1 MLIAYATIAD
11 PEAAIELYQRALD
24 ASVANMMKG
33 PDGSVMHA
41 ELIIGGQQ
49 FMLSGEWPGFSD
61 APTQRSPVNFML
73 YVDNADEAYQQ
84 AIRAGMTS
92 SSEPQDMFW
101 GDRNAK
107 ATDGHGYE
115 WTFAHQVEKI
125 SSEEMQKRATKFAN
139 SFSSG

>member
-11 PEAAIELYQRALD
+11 PKAAIELYKQALG
-24 ASVANMMKG
+24 ATVANIMEG

-41 ELIIGGQQ
+41 ELVIGGQQ
-49 FMLSGEWPGFSD
+49 FMFSGEWPGFSN
-61 APTQRSPVNFML
+61 APANRSPVNFML
-73 YVDNADEAYQQ
+73 YVDNADEAYKK
-84 AIRAGMTS
+84 AIDAGMTS

-125 SSEEMQKRATKFAN
+125 SSEEMQKRANEFAE
-139 SFSSG
+139 SFSN

>member
-11 PEAAIELYQRALD
+11 PKAAIELYKKALD
-24 ASVANMMKG
+24 ASVANIMEG

-41 ELIIGGQQ
+41 ELLINEQR
-49 FMLSGEWPGFSD
+49 FMFSGEWPGFSS
-61 APTQRSPVNFML
+61 APTTRSPVNFML
-73 YVDNADEAYQQ
+73 YVDDADAAYQK
-84 AIRAGMTS
+84 AINAGMTS

-115 WTFAHQVEKI
+115 WTFAHQVEKV
-125 SSEEMQKRATKFAN
+125 SAEEMQKRALAFAA
-139 SFSSG
+139 SFSA

>member
-11 PEAAIELYQRALD
+11 PKTAIELYKQALG
-24 ASVANMMKG
+24 ASVANIMEG

-49 FMLSGEWPGFSD
+49 IMLSGEWPGFSD
-61 APTQRSPVNFML
+61 APKNRSPVNFML
-73 YVDNADEAYQQ
+73 YVDNADDAYKK
-84 AIRAGMTS
+84 AINAGMTS

-107 ATDGHGYE
+107 VIDGHGYE
-115 WTFAHQVEKI
+115 WTFAHQVEKV
-125 SSEEMQKRATKFAN
+125 SAEEMQKRALEFAA
-139 SFSSG
+139 SFTS